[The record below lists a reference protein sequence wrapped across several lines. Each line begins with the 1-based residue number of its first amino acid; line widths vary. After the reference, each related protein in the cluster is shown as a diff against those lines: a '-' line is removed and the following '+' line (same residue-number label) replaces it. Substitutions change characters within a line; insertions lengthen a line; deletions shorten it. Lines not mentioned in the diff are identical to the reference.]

1 MRYEKKFT
9 FSSLLYDEVKESL
22 LRSSYLFTKAFP
34 PRRNN
39 TLYLDNNTF
48 GNYRDNIAGLSKRSK
63 GRLRWYT
70 KKGESSFDEN
80 TEFFLEIK
88 IRKNFLGEKITEKI
102 LLPENILEG
111 TQLSLINYLIDSA
124 PNNIKPFLTPCT
136 ELSLGVSYDREYY
149 QSESLDIRCTL
160 DSNLVYWDITNDN
173 SIENSR
179 SNWIPYMMDYSI
191 LEVKCDP
198 ETFNEIS
205 NSSDP
210 FFESITMGRHSKYA
224 VGLSL
229 INK

>member
-9 FSSLLYDEVKESL
+9 FSSLLYDEIKENL
-22 LRSSYLFTKAFP
+22 LQSSYLFKQAFP

-48 GNYRDNIAGLSKRSK
+48 GNYRDNIAGLSNRSK

-70 KKGESSFDEN
+70 KKGDSSFNEN
-80 TEFFLEIK
+80 TEFSLEIK
-88 IRKNFLGEKITEKI
+88 IRKNLLGEKITEKI
-102 LLPENILEG
+102 FLPKNILEG
-111 TQLSLINYLIDSA
+111 SQLSLINYLIDSVS
-124 PNNIKPFLTPCT
+124 NNIKPFLTPCT

-149 QSESLDIRCTL
+149 QSEFSDIRCTL
-160 DSNLVYWDITNDN
+160 DSNLIYWDITGNN
-173 SIENSR
+173 SIKDFR
-179 SNWIPYMMDYSI
+179 FNWIPYTMDYSI

-198 ETFNEIS
+198 ETFDEIS
-205 NSSDP
+205 NSPDP